1 MHCAV
6 LQHNRLSPHDIRHS
20 PTHTRQHNESTS
32 QKVGIDPD
40 LAPEYQLGC
49 GRNAAVENKLCVHGA
64 CLA

>member
-6 LQHNRLSPHDIRHS
+6 LQHNRLP
-20 PTHTRQHNESTS
+20 PTIYGTLPHTRQHNASTS

-49 GRNAAVENKLCVHGA
+49 GRNAVVENKLYVHGA